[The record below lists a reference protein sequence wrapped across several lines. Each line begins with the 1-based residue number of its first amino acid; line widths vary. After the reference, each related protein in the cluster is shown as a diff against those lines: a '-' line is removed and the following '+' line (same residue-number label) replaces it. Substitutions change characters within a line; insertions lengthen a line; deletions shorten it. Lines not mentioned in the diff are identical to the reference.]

1 MKIGVGKS
9 CGGHP
14 GLSALSLQMLAR
26 TPVWATGH
34 KSRHS
39 RAGEKVL
46 KRSGDGIYHFL
57 V

>member
-1 MKIGVGKS
+1 MKIGVDKS

-46 KRSGDGIYHFL
+46 KRSGDGRYHFL
-57 V
+57 I